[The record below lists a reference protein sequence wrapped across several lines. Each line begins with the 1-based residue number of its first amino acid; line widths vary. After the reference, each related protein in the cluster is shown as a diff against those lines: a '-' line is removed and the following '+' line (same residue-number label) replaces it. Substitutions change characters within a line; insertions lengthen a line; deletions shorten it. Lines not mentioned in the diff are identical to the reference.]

1 MLVASKLSR
10 MKNDPQSFTNWLQEL
25 FLPDDADKIIDAI
38 RDNRFDKNF
47 GTKMIDTSSDLLE
60 EVSFNGVPQSDENSE
75 SNFKAR
81 ITDKI
86 GNFAYENWIRE
97 FTRRIIE
104 LSVFNIR
111 TGASFNPNEI
121 IEGNITSLNYNI
133 LNFKNELLDII
144 AQVTKG
150 SYKLNINDSDET
162 ITKTID
168 RALSDFRSIPDNF
181 SNMQAYKA
189 YMFLDEFDSFI
200 TKTIKCVKLKG
211 KYANSNEKGVDMY
224 DWIGPTINLDG
235 SWLNDETADINK
247 YSSKLIKLLCDYIP
261 EVKIDEDRKILLDAP
276 LGFKEFNAAASRVI
290 SWATGWGNE
299 SAPEEIRHEIRK
311 GEKCDWRKII
321 NAYKETFGVNDIFGR
336 KLNALSEIVFGTN
349 ENGQNY
355 LSKELRDAFTY
366 QMNNMARTTWLV
378 YRISRSDGVTML
390 ESESLKDNFYNKQ
403 NVDIRNNIRS
413 QIYYFGKQQKM
424 FNDICETYKIKIDQ
438 NTITF
443 VGADPEADNN
453 NNKTAIFSKDFVVGI
468 NFNDILQ
475 KYTFDVNEKY
485 DGEIY
490 NSVLQSLAMELGI
503 MSYFPDNYK
512 DIINS
517 SEAIKG
523 RSLLDILL
531 APIAVTLIGSKLN
544 ENNGHMFLHFPDAGV
559 KKNANGGQQTT
570 GLFNLWQYKRDFDDL
585 ATFVGVLQGSE
596 ELSVSKNA
604 KGNNLP
610 NNQLKATINDAKNII
625 EDNINLSLNKIR
637 SGIHNESRS
646 SIFKDYDINKNPGII
661 TGVSTRSDL
670 MLNGNIK
677 DPSQYSSDEV
687 AGLSMVQDFFLNL
700 IKGNNVNLQTITHAD
715 KKTHFLIEYALNRVM
730 IGDLNLAESLKIIS
744 GLSNENY
751 RIADV
756 KKSLYDYIRKI
767 NANRTYNQIKEMT
780 NRYFRVINM
789 LASIDDDKNPFYKY
803 QTELIKREIAIYPID
818 DNQTFEYDAASRNMK
833 MIDKF
838 INMFE
843 SVEDLRRAFI
853 LSGVD
858 CIDDYDFIEWKN
870 GLHANETIYNALEL
884 YCNPND
890 SYYGAY
896 CASCQNYDIQ
906 KLMDSGFA
914 FSVDRDPSIRYIKKK
929 LIGSHWF
936 NNTSG
941 DMDLIHVLKDM
952 KPVRIGLDNMNELIP
967 TDISKITGE
976 YDVELNPIYEAYY
989 IADRILN
996 QQFNDNIY
1004 GVVSGFEI
1012 KSAKNRNFDIN
1023 FDDLNSNDIEKRNK
1037 ARAFLKECEAE
1048 RSLMQGKR
1056 TVIGGATRFSFNFG
1070 GKNTVSD
1077 IIKVAIKDDTKAL
1090 SSNLSGSQSSEKI
1103 HDGSGWSSPIEAKLE
1118 CNSSKDLAVGR
1129 DKKTII
1135 GWNDPETG
1143 ALQELKW
1150 AVFEITNK
1158 SRRDSGVDRSIDF
1171 ETAFRK
1177 MHNLRIDPET
1187 LKNLNLS
1194 EYYDPDGKTKGEY
1207 IINERIYK
1215 YDNDS
1220 GKNYAL
1226 DKIEKVGNNEYLAY
1240 WYESNENG
1248 VFDDESN
1255 PIIDRKVLTSLY
1267 DIDQFIGGAWTKT
1280 YDANADKITYK
1291 DINVDLLTNIV
1302 CDMDLKDKFIAY
1314 LVNKSA
1320 SKVAARNVNSTNC
1333 CNIDNKDDLNYFE
1346 MSLRYGGIQMNADH
1360 DLDESTVTE
1369 MSQVISALI
1378 QRGNCFNM
1386 VKMMYEDI
1394 GRVALEAIDKI
1405 KAANESDNNN
1415 DIFEAI
1421 GHALIDTFNAGNKN
1435 TIGLTQAFVSRFEQL
1450 LKSGK
1455 KNIKFTLP
1463 LSAETIT
1470 PAFFAT
1476 VGAMLNKRGIK
1487 RKYAGLGGYQ
1497 CPSYNVMRHYNY
1509 SGSNMNYEEICNIVR
1524 AEMNKPGSKLTS
1536 IQQAFTDAMIVR
1548 DDDNGI
1554 FFDRSKVNIPEK
1566 LIPYYKMWL
1575 LRQKGMTG
1583 TLDGDGRYLLAQ
1595 SYEITTTK
1603 GETKTVLV
1611 GSDEDLTYF
1620 NEALKNHPDLLN
1632 PTWKSDNPFV
1642 KKINNRNELK
1652 QLWIEDTVV
1661 IVDRATGK
1669 IIATKKLQDEDDLDN
1684 IKNYTDF
1691 SKYNIFNWTIRPKE
1705 LISGKTDFTIAIN
1718 DNGTIINRTF
1728 TLHDLESI
1736 RASRY
1741 LSILADKGALQ
1752 QITKD
1757 GWDVKDKMAL
1767 VKRQIKRLGII
1778 KRVENGKQLGFIEE
1792 EKLNEILN
1800 NPIKNKKSIQ
1810 SLQKAIVDLSRKDLN
1825 RLSRIKHGENIS
1837 IPIQD
1842 SFFEG
1847 LNISDPEKNI
1857 KVIDVKKTAG
1867 QIVIGLKNKKQ
1878 YLLQRG
1884 DTLNSMKNHKGGF
1897 AGFFEERLLK
1907 KYRPIDEVLSTG
1919 ELSKINKDRDI
1930 AIAYNKDGNLM
1941 VFVKSSNI
1949 TDGITENSD
1958 YTRDSNGTVWYK
1970 GEEELGEINGAKFY
1984 KIKDTKI
1991 DFVVVGNN
1999 DSIEDSIK
2007 EFKKSGFIEY
2017 DQISTGKG
2025 DEDLD
2030 AQEKYKAMIKRKAAQ
2045 MAKSF
2050 IVQLNYI
2057 GARIPAQS
2065 MQSFMD
2071 LEVIDFIDSD
2081 INQVYVPRQLTWFQ
2095 GSDFDIDKLYLLG
2108 FEVDNFGMVYTQ
2120 TDLYKYSEK
2129 FNFDYKDLLLLPM
2142 ATGKDWEYLRKNG
2155 NNINQVDITG
2165 LIDKYNR
2172 NYYKVIKE
2180 ILDNPNKYRNGFYT
2194 SDVNSNNH
2202 KNFVKNLY
2210 MLLNVHDS
2218 TKLEGS
2224 RKTGALKNVVAAKML
2239 EVCKDASTQIDA
2251 HLPIE
2256 MDEARAAAAKN
2267 DGDAKV
2273 MTWNSSI
2280 MKFEL
2285 QHQNMIGRTVIATV
2299 AVSLKS
2305 YFASLH
2311 SFQNRVAELQNALK
2325 EKNLNIDVN
2334 TYDAINFINQL
2345 LDITFAGK
2353 NGEILTLTNID
2364 FDELKRELLNVLGDK
2379 ENKIKIIKNGLNNK
2393 KGSGSENLDKYIT
2406 NNPEDDSEAYFDIYR
2421 FVDDLDKASNKNYL
2435 TENNSG
2441 DLIWNGLDAA
2451 LSLSG
2456 LLSAATDNAKEL
2468 ILVKL
2473 NATSEFADIYSAG
2486 LTTGMSFWKIADIM
2500 TSKAFNIV
2508 KKFSSQKIFDKNTKH
2523 FNIRNAIN
2531 FVADKE
2537 DLNCLQKGVLDR
2549 LLISKDILRL
2559 IFKEGS
2565 ENGNFRQEPLVDFSG
2580 LIEGDG
2586 LLQAFNNT
2594 EKEYLYSELSDNN
2607 IDEKYNDFIR
2617 NRILRELRYGDNAIV
2632 LNNLIMNYLEN
2643 KIKTDAFKKAEDDD
2657 IASNFWFDEDEFEDD
2672 SFNSDLDDSYFE
2684 QSYNTRKSIKDRVLT
2699 SNDYLD
2705 LYKYFKFYLNPKN
2718 EALRAI
2724 GKPTEVDNEINNIR
2738 SIFRLLDIA
2747 DEMKINGRLCGINQ
2761 GVKNNNIDEENF
2773 VEDINRFINK
2783 KYYDYVPA
2791 PGEKVD
2797 FIPFDLIRFTSND
2810 DEYREQQI
2818 DQYEKVKA
2826 SINILKSVT
2835 SVGHFNAMLKF
2846 INLNRSLITKATSMN
2861 FARHLA
2867 TEALKDGQKGKNTRN
2882 GIPYYMTKKFS
2893 ANAFKTI
2900 SRFSRDTLII
2910 NWLNS
2915 MSDSDAA
2922 FVAPK
2927 GEAMYNNKF
2936 QLVTA
2941 GKDYNLSLKTRQGI
2955 LTFKRLM
2962 DYYIIPRLKKALG
2975 VTYINEDSSET
2986 RANEF
2991 LSRMK
2996 LYTYIDSKTNSIKS
3010 YTALDTRITNIEDN
3024 AALLKVYDNIVNDFK
3039 DIMNL
3044 TIGKINEGISNDDD
3058 KINFGNNWT
3067 IKDLF
3072 FMYNLIQNKD
3082 GFGRNS
3088 YTRIFEDLVSSG
3100 RQIDR
3105 INRYYEWLSNR
3116 DMQNGNYSGINY
3128 NIQNLRFQIALNNSD
3143 DAWKVN
3149 AQTGTSENGDSY
3161 IEMDG
3166 QRYTPKSHIPIDD
3179 TFDTIMD
3186 YFVVASKQNVE
3197 GFFDSRINVVPKET
3211 MVPQT
3216 IMEILQTKFGAN
3228 AKVEFFKP
3236 SPGSRYHGV
3245 DGYVDSNGVI
3255 HINSKYEGAGDVSRI
3270 MLHEYMHVICAA
3282 LKFNSNT
3289 KDAYYEL
3296 LNKIREKINNKENRE
3311 KWLSKLIEI
3320 YTRMG
3325 VYGSALYE
3333 EILIKSI
3340 ESAYKNSEVYEKLNK
3355 EGIKI
3360 PDIKNIL
3367 MELFNLNP
3375 ENVEKENATAIKLA
3389 NTSVQNVLEL
3399 FSANAKSLGIRPGAD
3414 WSQTVRMNAEL
3425 IWLKKK
3431 VIDRFKT
3438 EAKKGDIEFIG
3449 C

>member
-1 MLVASKLSR
+1 MACKKTYNPAAHYLLVASKLSR

-25 FLPDDADKIIDAI
+25 FLPDDADRIIDAI

-111 TGASFNPNEI
+111 TRVSFNPNEI
-121 IEGNITSLNYNI
+121 VEGNINSLNYNI
-133 LNFKNELLDII
+133 LNFKNELLNII

-235 SWLNDETADINK
+235 SWLSDETADINK

-290 SWATGWGNE
+290 SWATGWGDV
-299 SAPEEIRHEIRK
+299 SAPEDIRHEIRK
-311 GEKCDWRKII
+311 GEKCDWGKII
-321 NAYKETFGVNDIFGR
+321 NAYKEAFGVNDIFGR

-355 LSKELRDAFTY
+355 LSKELRDAFAY

-378 YRISRSDGVTML
+378 YRISRSDGMTML
-390 ESESLKDNFYNKQ
+390 ESESLKDDFYNKQ

-475 KYTFDVNEKY
+475 KYTFDVDEKY
-485 DGEIY
+485 DGKTY

-503 MSYFPDNYK
+503 MSYFPDIYE

-531 APIAVTLIGSKLN
+531 APVAVTLIGSKLN
-544 ENNGHMFLHFPDAGV
+544 ENNGHMFSHFPDAGI
-559 KKNANGGQQTT
+559 KKNVNGSQQTT

-585 ATFVGVLQGSE
+585 ATFVGILQGSE

-604 KGNNLP
+604 EGNNLP

-687 AGLSMVQDFFLNL
+687 ASLSMIQDFFLNL
-700 IKGNNVNLQTITHAD
+700 INGNKVNLQTITHAD

-730 IGDLNLAESLKIIS
+730 IGDLNLADSLKIIS
-744 GLSNENY
+744 GLPRDNY
-751 RIADV
+751 NVADV

-780 NRYFRVINM
+780 NRYFRVIDM
-789 LASIDDDKNPFYKY
+789 LASIEDSKNPFYKY
-803 QTELIKREIAIYPID
+803 QTELIKRNIAIYPID
-818 DNQTFEYDAASRNMK
+818 NDQIFNYDAASRNMK

-843 SVEDLRRAFI
+843 SVEDLRRAFK

-914 FSVDRDPSIRYIKKK
+914 FSIDRDPSIRYIKKK
-929 LIGSHWF
+929 LIGMRHWF
-936 NNTSG
+936 DNTSG
-941 DMDLIHVLKDM
+941 DMDLIHVSKNN
-952 KPVRIGLDNMNELIP
+952 KRVRIGLDNMNELIP
-967 TDISKITGE
+967 ADISKITGE
-976 YDVELNPIYEAYY
+976 YEVELNPIYEAYY

-1012 KSAKNRNFDIN
+1012 KSAKNRNFDIS

-1077 IIKVAIKDDTKAL
+1077 VIKVAIKDDTKAL
-1090 SSNLSGSQSSEKI
+1090 SSNLSGSQSSEKV
-1103 HDGSGWSSPIEAKLE
+1103 HDGSGWASPIQAKLE

-1158 SRRDSGVDRSIDF
+1158 SRRDSGVDRSIDY

-1177 MHNLRIDPET
+1177 MHNFRIDSET
-1187 LKNLNLS
+1187 LENFDLS
-1194 EYYDPDGKTKGEY
+1194 KYYDPDRKTNGEY
-1207 IINERIYK
+1207 IIHERIYK

-1226 DKIEKVGNNEYLAY
+1226 DKIEKVGNEYLAY
-1240 WYESNENG
+1240 WYESDENG
-1248 VFDDESN
+1248 VFDDESD

-1280 YDANADKITYK
+1280 YDANADKIAYK

-1360 DLDESTVTE
+1360 DLDESAVTE

-1378 QRGNCFNM
+1378 QRGNCFNV

-1450 LKSGK
+1450 IKSGK
-1455 KNIKFTLP
+1455 KNAKFTLP

-1509 SGSNMNYEEICNIVR
+1509 GGSNMNYEEICNIVR
-1524 AEMNKPGSKLTS
+1524 AEVNKPGSKLTS

-1548 DDDNGI
+1548 DDDNDI
-1554 FFDRSKVNIPEK
+1554 FFDRSQVNIPEK

-1583 TLDGDGRYLLAQ
+1583 TWSDDGRYLLAQ
-1595 SYEITTTK
+1595 SYEITNTK
-1603 GETKTVLV
+1603 GKTETILV
-1611 GSDEDLTYF
+1611 GSVEDLTYF

-1632 PTWKSDNPFV
+1632 PTWKSNNPFV
-1642 KKINNRNELK
+1642 KKINNKNELR

-1669 IIATKKLQDEDDLDN
+1669 ITAIKKLQDEDDLDD

-1718 DNGTIINRTF
+1718 VNGTIVNRTF

-1741 LSILADKGALQ
+1741 LSILADKGALR

-1767 VKRQIKRLGII
+1767 IKRQIERLGII
-1778 KRVENGKQLGFIEE
+1778 KRVENGKQLGFVEE

-1847 LNISDPEKNI
+1847 LNISDSEKNI
-1857 KVIDVKKTAG
+1857 KVVDVKKTAG
-1867 QIVIGLKNKKQ
+1867 QIVIGMKNKKQ

-1897 AGFFEERLLK
+1897 AGFFKERLLK

-1949 TDGITENSD
+1949 TDSVTENSD

-1970 GEEELGEINGAKFY
+1970 GEEELGEIKDAKFY

-1991 DFVVVGNN
+1991 DFVVVGENN
-1999 DSIEDSIK
+1999 SLKDSIK

-2017 DQISTGKG
+2017 DQINTGEG
-2025 DEDLD
+2025 DEDFD
-2030 AQEKYKAMIKRKAAQ
+2030 AQEKYKAMIERRAAQ

-2095 GSDFDIDKLYLLG
+2095 GSK
-2108 FEVDNFGMVYTQ
+2108 
-2120 TDLYKYSEK
+2120 
-2129 FNFDYKDLLLLPM
+2129 
-2142 ATGKDWEYLRKNG
+2142 
-2155 NNINQVDITG
+2155 
-2165 LIDKYNR
+2165 
-2172 NYYKVIKE
+2172 
-2180 ILDNPNKYRNGFYT
+2180 
-2194 SDVNSNNH
+2194 
-2202 KNFVKNLY
+2202 
-2210 MLLNVHDS
+2210 
-2218 TKLEGS
+2218 
-2224 RKTGALKNVVAAKML
+2224 
-2239 EVCKDASTQIDA
+2239 
-2251 HLPIE
+2251 
-2256 MDEARAAAAKN
+2256 
-2267 DGDAKV
+2267 
-2273 MTWNSSI
+2273 
-2280 MKFEL
+2280 
-2285 QHQNMIGRTVIATV
+2285 
-2299 AVSLKS
+2299 
-2305 YFASLH
+2305 
-2311 SFQNRVAELQNALK
+2311 
-2325 EKNLNIDVN
+2325 
-2334 TYDAINFINQL
+2334 
-2345 LDITFAGK
+2345 
-2353 NGEILTLTNID
+2353 
-2364 FDELKRELLNVLGDK
+2364 
-2379 ENKIKIIKNGLNNK
+2379 
-2393 KGSGSENLDKYIT
+2393 
-2406 NNPEDDSEAYFDIYR
+2406 
-2421 FVDDLDKASNKNYL
+2421 
-2435 TENNSG
+2435 
-2441 DLIWNGLDAA
+2441 
-2451 LSLSG
+2451 
-2456 LLSAATDNAKEL
+2456 
-2468 ILVKL
+2468 
-2473 NATSEFADIYSAG
+2473 
-2486 LTTGMSFWKIADIM
+2486 
-2500 TSKAFNIV
+2500 
-2508 KKFSSQKIFDKNTKH
+2508 
-2523 FNIRNAIN
+2523 
-2531 FVADKE
+2531 
-2537 DLNCLQKGVLDR
+2537 
-2549 LLISKDILRL
+2549 
-2559 IFKEGS
+2559 
-2565 ENGNFRQEPLVDFSG
+2565 
-2580 LIEGDG
+2580 
-2586 LLQAFNNT
+2586 
-2594 EKEYLYSELSDNN
+2594 
-2607 IDEKYNDFIR
+2607 
-2617 NRILRELRYGDNAIV
+2617 
-2632 LNNLIMNYLEN
+2632 
-2643 KIKTDAFKKAEDDD
+2643 
-2657 IASNFWFDEDEFEDD
+2657 
-2672 SFNSDLDDSYFE
+2672 
-2684 QSYNTRKSIKDRVLT
+2684 
-2699 SNDYLD
+2699 
-2705 LYKYFKFYLNPKN
+2705 
-2718 EALRAI
+2718 
-2724 GKPTEVDNEINNIR
+2724 
-2738 SIFRLLDIA
+2738 
-2747 DEMKINGRLCGINQ
+2747 
-2761 GVKNNNIDEENF
+2761 
-2773 VEDINRFINK
+2773 
-2783 KYYDYVPA
+2783 
-2791 PGEKVD
+2791 
-2797 FIPFDLIRFTSND
+2797 
-2810 DEYREQQI
+2810 
-2818 DQYEKVKA
+2818 
-2826 SINILKSVT
+2826 
-2835 SVGHFNAMLKF
+2835 
-2846 INLNRSLITKATSMN
+2846 
-2861 FARHLA
+2861 
-2867 TEALKDGQKGKNTRN
+2867 
-2882 GIPYYMTKKFS
+2882 
-2893 ANAFKTI
+2893 
-2900 SRFSRDTLII
+2900 
-2910 NWLNS
+2910 
-2915 MSDSDAA
+2915 
-2922 FVAPK
+2922 
-2927 GEAMYNNKF
+2927 
-2936 QLVTA
+2936 
-2941 GKDYNLSLKTRQGI
+2941 
-2955 LTFKRLM
+2955 
-2962 DYYIIPRLKKALG
+2962 
-2975 VTYINEDSSET
+2975 
-2986 RANEF
+2986 
-2991 LSRMK
+2991 
-2996 LYTYIDSKTNSIKS
+2996 
-3010 YTALDTRITNIEDN
+3010 
-3024 AALLKVYDNIVNDFK
+3024 
-3039 DIMNL
+3039 
-3044 TIGKINEGISNDDD
+3044 
-3058 KINFGNNWT
+3058 
-3067 IKDLF
+3067 
-3072 FMYNLIQNKD
+3072 
-3082 GFGRNS
+3082 
-3088 YTRIFEDLVSSG
+3088 
-3100 RQIDR
+3100 
-3105 INRYYEWLSNR
+3105 
-3116 DMQNGNYSGINY
+3116 
-3128 NIQNLRFQIALNNSD
+3128 
-3143 DAWKVN
+3143 
-3149 AQTGTSENGDSY
+3149 
-3161 IEMDG
+3161 
-3166 QRYTPKSHIPIDD
+3166 
-3179 TFDTIMD
+3179 
-3186 YFVVASKQNVE
+3186 
-3197 GFFDSRINVVPKET
+3197 
-3211 MVPQT
+3211 
-3216 IMEILQTKFGAN
+3216 
-3228 AKVEFFKP
+3228 
-3236 SPGSRYHGV
+3236 
-3245 DGYVDSNGVI
+3245 
-3255 HINSKYEGAGDVSRI
+3255 
-3270 MLHEYMHVICAA
+3270 
-3282 LKFNSNT
+3282 
-3289 KDAYYEL
+3289 
-3296 LNKIREKINNKENRE
+3296 
-3311 KWLSKLIEI
+3311 
-3320 YTRMG
+3320 
-3325 VYGSALYE
+3325 
-3333 EILIKSI
+3333 
-3340 ESAYKNSEVYEKLNK
+3340 
-3355 EGIKI
+3355 
-3360 PDIKNIL
+3360 
-3367 MELFNLNP
+3367 
-3375 ENVEKENATAIKLA
+3375 
-3389 NTSVQNVLEL
+3389 
-3399 FSANAKSLGIRPGAD
+3399 
-3414 WSQTVRMNAEL
+3414 
-3425 IWLKKK
+3425 
-3431 VIDRFKT
+3431 
-3438 EAKKGDIEFIG
+3438 
-3449 C
+3449 